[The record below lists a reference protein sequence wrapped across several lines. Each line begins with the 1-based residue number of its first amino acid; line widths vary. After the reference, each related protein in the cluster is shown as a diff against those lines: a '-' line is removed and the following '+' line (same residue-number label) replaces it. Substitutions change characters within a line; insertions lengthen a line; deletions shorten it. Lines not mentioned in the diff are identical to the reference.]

1 MSRSIRRRIEKELQK
16 YQLFKYCTYFTQ
28 NLCKLSVGK
37 ACISNRYRTRVYS
50 SKSKNCTTSPPPRHS
65 IAGQYNRSLPS
76 NWPNKSFR
84 RESNK
89 KGFWNQRR
97 WEDKMKL
104 KMRDIKDRE
113 EGKVSEGVAVV
124 WGQLSLLSSF
134 LGHQEN
140 HHSHHQ
146 ASRLLLPPPWGK
158 NHQRFFF
165 FIVFSFEFTSVHPI
179 DKKWQIVANLMLEKG
194 RNMFKYIL
202 FIF

>member
-16 YQLFKYCTYFTQ
+16 YQLFKYCTSFTQ
-28 NLCKLSVGK
+28 SLCKLSVGK

-134 LGHQEN
+134 LGIKRIIILTIKLLAYFFPLLGEKTTNVSSSSLSFHL
-140 HHSHHQ
+140 S
-146 ASRLLLPPPWGK
+146 SRLSIQLTKMTNCGK
-158 NHQRFFF
+158 FDAGKRKEH
-165 FIVFSFEFTSVHPI
+165 V
-179 DKKWQIVANLMLEKG
+179 QI
-194 RNMFKYIL
+194 
-202 FIF
+202 